1 MTQLAQTFENPSAVD
16 NTTLMT
22 AGSGGNG
29 VAGGD
34 FPNIV
39 PNASGTSTVFSQT
52 QVMFGSWSM
61 RLIPVASN
69 RTGIEWTT
77 SLGTL
82 GTPNYHRL
90 YMHKSQISVTKA
102 NELLIKAWQTAGGTA
117 NWTVERSNSIGPGAL
132 VIRDGAQT
140 TVWGSGAV
148 ALSNSTWYRI
158 EVEEVQ
164 GASGVITVRL
174 YAGDSTTLL
183 DTFNSGARNILATG
197 DIMFC
202 SDASDVTSYYDNIVA
217 GATSWVGPTSS
228 TVRITGTL
236 GMRRPVVYS

>member
-148 ALSNSTWYRI
+148 ALSNRCRARQASSQSGSTPATQR
-158 EVEEVQ
+158 
-164 GASGVITVRL
+164 RC
-174 YAGDSTTLL
+174 STRSTLAP
-183 DTFNSGARNILATG
+183 G
-197 DIMFC
+197 
-202 SDASDVTSYYDNIVA
+202 TSSRP
-217 GATSWVGPTSS
+217 ATSCSAPTQA
-228 TVRITGTL
+228 
-236 GMRRPVVYS
+236 M